1 MCVYC
6 EDVQFCEKCFLLLK
20 AGMLPVNVC
29 GPRHKWLVVPPR
41 PEHVRNRNQ
50 EHRSMIYV
58 GGDWLSITDFKLH
71 LKGGTRAV
79 RDNEVCSIVKTNV
92 KILEELVLIQCRKL
106 QL

>member
-1 MCVYC
+1 
-6 EDVQFCEKCFLLLK
+6 
-20 AGMLPVNVC
+20 
-29 GPRHKWLVVPPR
+29 
-41 PEHVRNRNQ
+41 
-50 EHRSMIYV
+50 MIYV